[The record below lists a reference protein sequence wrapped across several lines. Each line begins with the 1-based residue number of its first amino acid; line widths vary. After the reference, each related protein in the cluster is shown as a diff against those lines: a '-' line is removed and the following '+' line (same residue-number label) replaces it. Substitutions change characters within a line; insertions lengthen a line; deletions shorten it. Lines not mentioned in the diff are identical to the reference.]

1 MHWGLCCTP
10 SSARAWGC
18 CSFGT
23 SAGRK
28 TARAEPM
35 LHLLQGPALAETW
48 EGGGRRALHLGSL
61 GFFSSVLL
69 LCWVYI
75 KLFLQITINNREYKF
90 YNYAD
95 FGGPEVFVTVTAC
108 LFKLL
113 ENNYLFSPF
122 CRVLSEYLLLAN
134 TLINWLSLWVRVFTE
149 NQTWCCQTD
158 CTTCEAEYQQE
169 CSSSLGNVELSGL
182 LV

>member
-1 MHWGLCCTP
+1 MLCTEASVAHP
-10 SSARAWGC
+10 AQPVPGGA
-18 CSFGT
+18 
-23 SAGRK
+23 AALALQQAEK

-149 NQTWCCQTD
+149 NQT
-158 CTTCEAEYQQE
+158 
-169 CSSSLGNVELSGL
+169 
-182 LV
+182 